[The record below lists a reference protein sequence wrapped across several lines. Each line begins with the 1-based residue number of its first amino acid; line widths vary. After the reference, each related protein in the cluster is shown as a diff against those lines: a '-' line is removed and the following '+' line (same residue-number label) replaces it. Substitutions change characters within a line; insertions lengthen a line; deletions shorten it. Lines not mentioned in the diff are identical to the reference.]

1 MFFAPATRCLCL
13 RLLVSYIFARCGKAY
28 VMLMPPTE
36 VVFSKCERQGNN
48 NQILRLLVSYLRHP
62 LQLSGDTATATPAI
76 FMMFEAMQWCRHLQV
91 DCFALFSGPQRAC
104 AEAQCWSR
112 VNAAV
117 ATANSGT
124 AAKSLAQRTG
134 WLVFAGVGVAGFCP
148 WCAASYC
155 LGDFLFLM
163 TAQHSK
169 A

>member
-1 MFFAPATRCLCL
+1 MFFAPATHCLCL
-13 RLLVSYIFARCGKAY
+13 RLLVSNIFARCGKAY
-28 VMLMPPTE
+28 VMLMLLTE

-48 NQILRLLVSYLRHP
+48 NQILRCLFLICGIHCNSVVTPLLPLWQYSWCSKQCSGATICRLIVLLCFLARNALAQRRNVDRASMPPWP
-62 LQLSGDTATATPAI
+62 LQTPA
-76 FMMFEAMQWCRHLQV
+76 LQ
-91 DCFALFSGPQRAC
+91 Q
-104 AEAQCWSR
+104 
-112 VNAAV
+112 
-117 ATANSGT
+117 
-124 AAKSLAQRTG
+124 SLAQRTG